1 MTLQRMAL
9 LGIAQQESDPYFSSV
24 ALLLHGNG
32 ANGSTVFTDSSSSPK
47 IITAVGNAQIT
58 TSNSIYNGSSM
69 AFDGA
74 GDGLT
79 INTSIVI
86 GANDFTVESWV
97 YNAKPTTNDLAR
109 YFLISTSNANLTGGM
124 SLFWNS
130 PSQYIFRV
138 GGMGG
143 DLIVA
148 AHSLNTWTHVAVT
161 RSAGVNR
168 IFFNGILQGTLN
180 QTLQNLSSPLVNIG
194 TTLQYG
200 SSYDLL
206 GNLAEIRVTIGI
218 ARYTA
223 SFIPPSAPF
232 PDL

>member
-9 LGIAQQESDPYFSSV
+9 LGIAQQASDPYFSSV

-79 INTSIVI
+79 INSSIVI
-86 GANDFTVESWV
+86 GTNDFTVESWV
-97 YNAKPTTNDLAR
+97 YNAKPTTNNDAR
-109 YFLISTSNANLTGGM
+109 YILITTSNANLTGGM
-124 SLFWNS
+124 SLYWNA
-130 PSQYIFRV
+130 PGQYTFRV
-138 GGMGG
+138 GGTGG
-143 DLIVA
+143 DLTVA
-148 AHSLNTWTHVAVT
+148 AHSLNTWTHVAAT

-168 IFFNGILQGTLN
+168 IFFNGILRGTLN
-180 QTLQNLSSPLVNIG
+180 QTPQNITSPLINIG
-194 TTLQYG
+194 TTTQYG

-206 GNLAEIRVTIGI
+206 GNLAEYRVTIGI

-223 SFIPPSAPF
+223 SFTSPTAPF